1 YQQSK
6 VIIEAEA
13 GRAEVAATVG
23 DPEHLERV
31 LAVMQERARRLGLYP
46 ARQVTSVLQASETRR
61 VVISPAPDANVDAY
75 LEAIR
80 TVVTGIEDAAESNEL
95 QDRG

>member
-1 YQQSK
+1 
-6 VIIEAEA
+6 
-13 GRAEVAATVG
+13 
-23 DPEHLERV
+23 
-31 LAVMQERARRLGLYP
+31 MQERARRLGLYP